1 MKQRIYYRI
10 MKVTQTFPV
19 ILWLFFSSFLFAT
32 YTHAQTIKGEQ
43 STEGITIFKL
53 PTDPDQMWELT
64 KEGTDSGIRSN
75 GNYPPIWEHPVNTGT
90 IHNYIVNLAAN
101 PRVNNIPLQ
110 PGDWM
115 GGFYLDD
122 NNVLRCGGSRMWTG
136 TENVMITLFGDDN
149 MTPEKDGFDFGEL
162 IEFRFFLQQTQK
174 EYVVS
179 IASYHVQL
187 GYVTNGRWYPLSL
200 SMFMDMKAVCAFD
213 FYIQA
218 SENPTCIGNQVT
230 LSAEEF
236 VGTGGPYTYSWSSI
250 PEGFNYNIKNPPPI
264 TLNVTTDFFLTVTAP
279 NNISNHQIT
288 LLVHDFP
295 TANAGSDGTI
305 CENEIFNVS
314 GTSTNAFSVLW
325 ETNGDGSFT
334 NPTKASTNYTP
345 GPIDKVN
352 GTVEL
357 TFNAEPFSPCQTGA
371 SDNLTLTIQSLPT
384 VDAGPDM
391 NGCET
396 LPLTIEA
403 TSTNYSSV
411 QWTTSGTGTFSDP
424 NSLITQYTPSSNDIT
439 NDVTLTV
446 SVQSI
451 SPCQTT
457 TSDNMKITFIPP
469 PTCSAPTTIRRCEG
483 TAFNLNGSVTNSS
496 GILWTTQG
504 DGTFANPEQLQTIY
518 YPGPQ
523 DIENSGTQVTLT
535 AYALPPCTMPAT
547 KAVSIII
554 QQLPRILTFGENTD
568 FACNEI
574 PLQLNAE
581 VTQYNTI
588 SWSRTGDGTFNK
600 TNILNPIYTPG
611 PNDKT
616 NGFFTLTLSATSKVP
631 CLTGTTLSKTIY
643 IVNNPTVEINT
654 PSNQLFCAELQLQ
667 ATANSYDSL
676 LWITN
681 GDGNFSNSTV
691 LNPTY
696 YAGENDMDTG
706 ANIKLTLVAA
716 PIAPCLV
723 AAESYIYA
731 SFKRPPSA
739 NAGNNATICENQT
752 HTLNGI
758 AQSYST
764 VQWETNGSGTFNN
777 PSILNPVYTPSDADK
792 TAGSVVLTLT
802 AQPISPCAD
811 SASDQMILTIKRLAV
826 ANAGSDATIC
836 EDATYTLNG
845 TAQRYS
851 SVSWGSSGTGTFSN
865 PSILKPVYTPSLA
878 DITTGSVVLTLTA
891 QPISPCTVSTSD
903 QMTLTIQRLAE
914 VNAGYDATICEDA
927 TYTLD
932 GTAQRYSSV
941 SWSSSGTGT
950 FNNPSIL
957 KPVYTPSAADKIAGS
972 VVLTLTAQPIS
983 PCVVS
988 TSDQM
993 ILTIQ
998 RLAFA
1003 NAGSDATICEDA
1015 TYTLN
1020 GTAQRYSSVSW
1031 NSSGTGTFNKPSIL
1045 KPVYTPSLADITA
1058 GSVVLTLTAQ
1068 PISPCTVSTSDQ
1080 MTLTIQRLAT
1090 ANAGDNVTICE
1101 NETVTLNGTAQ
1112 RYSSVSWSS
1121 SGTGTFNNPS
1131 ILKPIYTPSAADK
1144 ISGSVVLTLTAQP
1157 ISPCS
1162 VTASDQM
1169 TLTIQRLAT
1178 ANAGSNA
1185 TICEDATYT
1194 LNGTAQR
1201 YSSVSWSSS
1210 GTGTFSN
1217 PSILKPVYT
1226 PSLADITAGSVVL
1239 TLTAQPISP
1248 CSVSASDQM
1257 ILTIQRN
1264 AIANA
1269 GSDATICEDA
1279 TYTMKSTAQRYSSV
1293 SWSSSGTGTFNNPS
1307 ILKPV
1312 YTPSA
1317 ADKIAGSVVLTLTA
1331 QPISPCIVSASDQMT
1346 LTIQRL
1352 ATANAGDNVT
1362 ICENETVTLNGTAQR
1377 YSSVS
1382 WSSSG
1387 TGTFNNPSILKPVY
1401 TPSEQDKNTGLVII
1415 TLTVQPISPC
1425 AVAATDYVIINIY
1438 RMPVV
1443 SAGND
1448 AAICEDEAIT
1458 LNGTAQRY
1466 SSLSWS
1472 TSGTGTFNNPS
1483 ILKPVYTP
1491 SAADKTNGS
1500 VALTLTVQP
1509 ISPCSITVSDQ
1520 MTLFIENLNIIHNL
1534 EPTQTVNMG
1543 STLNLVFEVEA
1554 HNDGIYTWFF
1564 NDEAIENSNNSI
1576 FTIPSI
1582 SATDAGYYLCLF
1594 VHNCGEVSSNES
1606 FVQVIQLSAHEINLP
1621 QLWSGISSYV
1631 VPDNPAMNAIFAQII
1646 NNIEIVQNYDG
1657 IYWPSQNINTL
1668 GNWSTTKGY
1677 RIKMLNTDQLMISG
1691 TVQYPVDELTLP
1703 PNWSIIP
1710 VNVPCIINTSE
1721 FFSDYPSILMIKEI
1735 AGSQI
1740 YWPEYNIN
1748 SLVELLPGKA
1758 YEIYNSSSQPINI
1771 TFPLCDGPLMNFEF
1785 KSVEPDIIH
1794 PWNPIYKTPISHIF
1808 GFLPEATGQFEQG
1821 DLIGIFTQSD
1831 LCAGIAKVEVIDKAF
1846 SLTAFGTDI
1855 FASDKTGFEY
1865 AEPVK
1870 FKIFK
1875 PTTGQEY
1882 PLNIQYSDGADESLF
1897 TANGITLIKKA
1908 ECLMTNVESQS
1919 GLVKDFHV
1927 YVFPNPTTGNI
1938 NITLTSNATFDG
1950 KFEIINTSGQLIQK
1964 VNFKHTNNNTT
1975 QSVDLSNNPAGI
1987 YYLRII
1993 GENILKT
2000 RKILL
2005 R

>member
-547 KAVSIII
+547 KVVSIII

-696 YAGENDMDTG
+696 CAGENDMDTG

-777 PSILNPVYTPSDADK
+777 PLILNPVYTPSDADK
-792 TAGSVVLTLT
+792 TAGSVALTLT

-836 EDATYTLNG
+836 EDATY
-845 TAQRYS
+845 
-851 SVSWGSSGTGTFSN
+851 
-865 PSILKPVYTPSLA
+865 
-878 DITTGSVVLTLTA
+878 
-891 QPISPCTVSTSD
+891 
-903 QMTLTIQRLAE
+903 
-914 VNAGYDATICEDA
+914 
-927 TYTLD
+927 
-932 GTAQRYSSV
+932 
-941 SWSSSGTGT
+941 
-950 FNNPSIL
+950 
-957 KPVYTPSAADKIAGS
+957 
-972 VVLTLTAQPIS
+972 
-983 PCVVS
+983 
-988 TSDQM
+988 
-993 ILTIQ
+993 
-998 RLAFA
+998 
-1003 NAGSDATICEDA
+1003 
-1015 TYTLN
+1015 
-1020 GTAQRYSSVSW
+1020 
-1031 NSSGTGTFNKPSIL
+1031 
-1045 KPVYTPSLADITA
+1045 
-1058 GSVVLTLTAQ
+1058 
-1068 PISPCTVSTSDQ
+1068 
-1080 MTLTIQRLAT
+1080 
-1090 ANAGDNVTICE
+1090 
-1101 NETVTLNGTAQ
+1101 TLNGTAQ

-1257 ILTIQRN
+1257 ILTIQRL
-1264 AIANA
+1264 AFANA

-1346 LTIQRL
+1346 LAIQRL

-1362 ICENETVTLNGTAQR
+1362 ICENETVTLNGTAQQ

-1425 AVAATDYVIINIY
+1425 AIAATDYVIINIY

-1448 AAICEDEAIT
+1448 AAICEDETIT

-1466 SSLSWS
+1466 SSVSWS

-1483 ILKPVYTP
+1483 TLKPVYTP

-1500 VALTLTVQP
+1500 VVLTLTVQP
-1509 ISPCSITVSDQ
+1509 ISPCSITASDQ

>member
-1 MKQRIYYRI
+1 

-696 YAGENDMDTG
+696 CAGENDMDTG

-777 PSILNPVYTPSDADK
+777 PLILNPVYTPSDADK
-792 TAGSVVLTLT
+792 TAGSVALTLT

-836 EDATYTLNG
+836 EDATY
-845 TAQRYS
+845 
-851 SVSWGSSGTGTFSN
+851 
-865 PSILKPVYTPSLA
+865 
-878 DITTGSVVLTLTA
+878 
-891 QPISPCTVSTSD
+891 
-903 QMTLTIQRLAE
+903 
-914 VNAGYDATICEDA
+914 
-927 TYTLD
+927 
-932 GTAQRYSSV
+932 
-941 SWSSSGTGT
+941 
-950 FNNPSIL
+950 
-957 KPVYTPSAADKIAGS
+957 
-972 VVLTLTAQPIS
+972 
-983 PCVVS
+983 
-988 TSDQM
+988 
-993 ILTIQ
+993 
-998 RLAFA
+998 
-1003 NAGSDATICEDA
+1003 
-1015 TYTLN
+1015 
-1020 GTAQRYSSVSW
+1020 
-1031 NSSGTGTFNKPSIL
+1031 
-1045 KPVYTPSLADITA
+1045 
-1058 GSVVLTLTAQ
+1058 
-1068 PISPCTVSTSDQ
+1068 
-1080 MTLTIQRLAT
+1080 
-1090 ANAGDNVTICE
+1090 
-1101 NETVTLNGTAQ
+1101 TLNGTAQ

-1194 LNGTAQR
+1194 LNGAAQR
-1201 YSSVSWSSS
+1201 YSSVSWSTS
-1210 GTGTFSN
+1210 GTGTFNN

-1226 PSLADITAGSVVL
+1226 PSAADKTAGSVVL

-1257 ILTIQRN
+1257 ILTIQRL
-1264 AIANA
+1264 AFANA

-1346 LTIQRL
+1346 LAIQRL

-1362 ICENETVTLNGTAQR
+1362 ICENETVTLNGTAQQ

-1425 AVAATDYVIINIY
+1425 AIAATDYVIINIY

-1448 AAICEDEAIT
+1448 AAICEDETIT

-1466 SSLSWS
+1466 SSVSWS

-1483 ILKPVYTP
+1483 TLKPVYTP

-1500 VALTLTVQP
+1500 VVLTLTVQP
-1509 ISPCSITVSDQ
+1509 ISPCSITASDQ

>member
-90 IHNYIVNLAAN
+90 IHDYIVNLAAN

-667 ATANSYDSL
+667 ATANSYESL

-731 SFKRPPSA
+731 SFKRLPSA

-792 TAGSVVLTLT
+792 TAGSVALTLT
-802 AQPISPCAD
+802 AQPISPCAV

-826 ANAGSDATIC
+826 ANAGIDETIC

-851 SVSWGSSGTGTFSN
+851 SVSWSSSGTGTFSN
-865 PSILKPVYTPSLA
+865 PSILKPVYTPSDA
-878 DITTGSVVLTLTA
+878 DITAGSVVLTLTA

-988 TSDQM
+988 TSDQI

-1031 NSSGTGTFNKPSIL
+1031 NSSGTGTFNNPSIL
-1045 KPVYTPSLADITA
+1045 KPVYTPSDADITA

-1101 NETVTLNGTAQ
+1101 DETVTLNGTAQ
-1112 RYSSVSWSS
+1112 RHSSVSWSS

-1131 ILKPIYTPSAADK
+1131 ILKPIYTPSTADK
-1144 ISGSVVLTLTAQP
+1144 IAGSVVLTLTAQP

-1257 ILTIQRN
+1257 ILTIQRL
-1264 AIANA
+1264 AFANA

-1293 SWSSSGTGTFNNPS
+1293 SWSTSGTGTFNNPS

-1317 ADKIAGSVVLTLTA
+1317 ADKTAGAVVLTLTA
-1331 QPISPCIVSASDQMT
+1331 QPISPCAVSASDQMI

-1352 ATANAGDNVT
+1352 AYANAGSDAT
-1362 ICENETVTLNGTAQR
+1362 ICGGATYTLNGTAQR
-1377 YSSVS
+1377 YSSV
-1382 WSSSG
+1382 
-1387 TGTFNNPSILKPVY
+1387 
-1401 TPSEQDKNTGLVII
+1401 
-1415 TLTVQPISPC
+1415 
-1425 AVAATDYVIINIY
+1425 
-1438 RMPVV
+1438 
-1443 SAGND
+1443 
-1448 AAICEDEAIT
+1448 
-1458 LNGTAQRY
+1458 
-1466 SSLSWS
+1466 SWS

-1509 ISPCSITVSDQ
+1509 ISPCSITASDQ

-1621 QLWSGISSYV
+1621 QFWSGISSYV
-1631 VPDNPAMNAIFAQII
+1631 VPDNPVMNAIFAQII

-1808 GFLPEATGQFEQG
+1808 GFLSEATGQFEQG

>member
-777 PSILNPVYTPSDADK
+777 PLILNPVYTPSDADK
-792 TAGSVVLTLT
+792 TAGSVALTLT

-836 EDATYTLNG
+836 EDATY
-845 TAQRYS
+845 
-851 SVSWGSSGTGTFSN
+851 
-865 PSILKPVYTPSLA
+865 
-878 DITTGSVVLTLTA
+878 
-891 QPISPCTVSTSD
+891 
-903 QMTLTIQRLAE
+903 
-914 VNAGYDATICEDA
+914 
-927 TYTLD
+927 
-932 GTAQRYSSV
+932 
-941 SWSSSGTGT
+941 
-950 FNNPSIL
+950 
-957 KPVYTPSAADKIAGS
+957 
-972 VVLTLTAQPIS
+972 
-983 PCVVS
+983 
-988 TSDQM
+988 
-993 ILTIQ
+993 
-998 RLAFA
+998 
-1003 NAGSDATICEDA
+1003 
-1015 TYTLN
+1015 
-1020 GTAQRYSSVSW
+1020 
-1031 NSSGTGTFNKPSIL
+1031 
-1045 KPVYTPSLADITA
+1045 
-1058 GSVVLTLTAQ
+1058 
-1068 PISPCTVSTSDQ
+1068 
-1080 MTLTIQRLAT
+1080 
-1090 ANAGDNVTICE
+1090 
-1101 NETVTLNGTAQ
+1101 
-1112 RYSSVSWSS
+1112 
-1121 SGTGTFNNPS
+1121 
-1131 ILKPIYTPSAADK
+1131 
-1144 ISGSVVLTLTAQP
+1144 
-1157 ISPCS
+1157 
-1162 VTASDQM
+1162 
-1169 TLTIQRLAT
+1169 
-1178 ANAGSNA
+1178 
-1185 TICEDATYT
+1185 
-1194 LNGTAQR
+1194 
-1201 YSSVSWSSS
+1201 
-1210 GTGTFSN
+1210 
-1217 PSILKPVYT
+1217 
-1226 PSLADITAGSVVL
+1226 
-1239 TLTAQPISP
+1239 
-1248 CSVSASDQM
+1248 
-1257 ILTIQRN
+1257 
-1264 AIANA
+1264 
-1269 GSDATICEDA
+1269 
-1279 TYTMKSTAQRYSSV
+1279 
-1293 SWSSSGTGTFNNPS
+1293 
-1307 ILKPV
+1307 
-1312 YTPSA
+1312 
-1317 ADKIAGSVVLTLTA
+1317 
-1331 QPISPCIVSASDQMT
+1331 
-1346 LTIQRL
+1346 
-1352 ATANAGDNVT
+1352 
-1362 ICENETVTLNGTAQR
+1362 TLNGTAQR

>member
-1 MKQRIYYRI
+1 

-279 NNISNHQIT
+279 NNTSNHQIT

-547 KAVSIII
+547 KVVSIII

-716 PIAPCLV
+716 PIAPCLA

-777 PSILNPVYTPSDADK
+777 PLILNPVYTPSDADK
-792 TAGSVVLTLT
+792 TAGSVALTLT

-811 SASDQMILTIKRLAV
+811 SASDQMILTIKRIAV

-836 EDATYTLNG
+836 EDATY
-845 TAQRYS
+845 
-851 SVSWGSSGTGTFSN
+851 
-865 PSILKPVYTPSLA
+865 
-878 DITTGSVVLTLTA
+878 
-891 QPISPCTVSTSD
+891 
-903 QMTLTIQRLAE
+903 
-914 VNAGYDATICEDA
+914 
-927 TYTLD
+927 
-932 GTAQRYSSV
+932 
-941 SWSSSGTGT
+941 
-950 FNNPSIL
+950 
-957 KPVYTPSAADKIAGS
+957 
-972 VVLTLTAQPIS
+972 
-983 PCVVS
+983 
-988 TSDQM
+988 
-993 ILTIQ
+993 
-998 RLAFA
+998 
-1003 NAGSDATICEDA
+1003 
-1015 TYTLN
+1015 
-1020 GTAQRYSSVSW
+1020 
-1031 NSSGTGTFNKPSIL
+1031 
-1045 KPVYTPSLADITA
+1045 
-1058 GSVVLTLTAQ
+1058 
-1068 PISPCTVSTSDQ
+1068 
-1080 MTLTIQRLAT
+1080 
-1090 ANAGDNVTICE
+1090 
-1101 NETVTLNGTAQ
+1101 TLNGTAQ

-1194 LNGTAQR
+1194 LNG
-1201 YSSVSWSSS
+1201 
-1210 GTGTFSN
+1210 
-1217 PSILKPVYT
+1217 
-1226 PSLADITAGSVVL
+1226 
-1239 TLTAQPISP
+1239 
-1248 CSVSASDQM
+1248 
-1257 ILTIQRN
+1257 
-1264 AIANA
+1264 
-1269 GSDATICEDA
+1269 
-1279 TYTMKSTAQRYSSV
+1279 TAQRYSSV

-1448 AAICEDEAIT
+1448 AAICEDETIT
-1458 LNGTAQRY
+1458 LNGTTQRY
-1466 SSLSWS
+1466 SSVSWS

-1483 ILKPVYTP
+1483 TLKPVYTP

-1500 VALTLTVQP
+1500 VVLTLTVQP
-1509 ISPCSITVSDQ
+1509 ISPCSITASDQ

>member
-1 MKQRIYYRI
+1 MRKFYYFFIKSGLPFLLLNMMILGGAKAIIRTNQNSLDYI
-10 MKVTQTFPV
+10 SLNINEAEISEKVKV
-19 ILWLFFSSFLFAT
+19 DDI
-32 YTHAQTIKGEQ
+32 
-43 STEGITIFKL
+43 
-53 PTDPDQMWELT
+53 PTDPDNFWELIR
-64 KEGTDSGIRSN
+64 EDLDSGMRSN
-75 GNYPPIWEHPVNTGT
+75 GNFPPIWDEPSITET
-90 IHNYIVNLAAN
+90 IHGYIVPLSSY
-101 PRVNNIPLQ
+101 PRVNDIPLKY
-110 PGDWM
+110 GDYI
-115 GGFYLDD
+115 GGFYLL
-122 NNVLRCGGSRMWTG
+122 NGERKCGGARMWTG
-136 TENVMITLFGDDN
+136 QENIILTLFGDDTS
-149 MTPEKDGFDFGEL
+149 TPEKDGFSYGEV
-162 IEFRFFLQQTQK
+162 IEFRFFLQDTQK
-174 EYVVS
+174 DYIVTT
-179 IASYHVQL
+179 ASYYVQT
-187 GYVTNGRWYPLSL
+187 GYVTNGKWYPTSL
-200 SMFMDMKAVCAFD
+200 SMFTNIKSSINLD
-213 FYIQA
+213 FYIKFT
-218 SENPTCIGNQVT
+218 ENPVCVNNQIFFEAVEFIGN
-230 LSAEEF
+230 
-236 VGTGGPYTYSWSSI
+236 GGPYLYEWTSSI
-250 PEGFNYNIKNPPPI
+250 AGYYSNSPTPPPL
-264 TLNVTTDFFLTVTAP
+264 TLEAPIELYLTVSSGNLTSSDQKTA
-279 NNISNHQIT
+279 
-288 LLVHDFP
+288 
-295 TANAGSDGTI
+295 
-305 CENEIFNVS
+305 
-314 GTSTNAFSVLW
+314 
-325 ETNGDGSFT
+325 
-334 NPTKASTNYTP
+334 
-345 GPIDKVN
+345 KVN
-352 GTVEL
+352 YH
-357 TFNAEPFSPCQTGA
+357 P
-371 SDNLTLTIQSLPT
+371 I
-384 VDAGPDM
+384 VDAGPDGQLCE
-391 NGCET
+391 NGNYQLSATSLNSSSIEWT
-396 LPLTIEA
+396 SSGDGVFNDPYLESAIYTPGVQDKITGTVNLTITAQPLAPCTA
-403 TSTNYSSV
+403 TAYDEITLTIIHLPEVHAGEDMSTCGNQPVSLSAQV
-411 QWTTSGTGTFSDP
+411 SNVGSLLWTTSGSGTFSDP
-424 NSLITQYTPSSNDIT
+424 NSSTTQYFPSSTDLSTGNNGII
-439 NDVTLTV
+439 LILCA
-446 SVQSI
+446 QAI
-451 SPCQTT
+451 SPCNVNICD
-457 TSDNMKITFIPP
+457 SINLSFNVA
-469 PTCSAPTTIRRCEG
+469 PTALGPTTIKRCEG
-483 TAFNLNGSVTNSS
+483 VTFSLTGAVSNYSS
-496 GILWTTQG
+496 ILWTTQG
-504 DGTFANPEQLQTIY
+504 DGTFSNPYVIPTQYT
-518 YPGPQ
+518 PGPQ
-523 DIENSGTQVTLT
+523 DIENSGTIVTLN
-535 AYALPPCTMPAT
+535 ALPIPPCDLPAT
-547 KAVSIII
+547 KNINLYI
-554 QQLPRILTFGENTD
+554 QQKPRILSFGPDTNAMCATSA
-568 FACNEI
+568 F
-574 PLQLNAE
+574 LQLNAE
-581 VTQYNTI
+581 VTGNNGV
-588 SWSRTGDGTFNK
+588 SWSYTGDGTLSS
-600 TNILNPIYTPG
+600 TNIVNPKYYPGTNDRQQGYFVLTLTAKPKSPCQVGTVESKTFYIQPNPTAFAGNDTIISEGVIYMTDEAIAENYSAIMWQTDGDGVFSNPENLHTSYIHG
-611 PNDKT
+611 QLDVYNEFVELTLIAQPINPCAITASDVVILTIEISGCRDAKANAGIDKT
-616 NGFFTLTLSATSKVP
+616 ICSNEHVCMNDASARHYVTLEWTS
-631 CLTGTTLSKTIY
+631 
-643 IVNNPTVEINT
+643 
-654 PSNQLFCAELQLQ
+654 
-667 ATANSYDSL
+667 D
-676 LWITN
+676 
-681 GDGNFSNSTV
+681 GDGWFDYPNI
-691 LNPTY
+691 LKPCY
-696 YAGENDMDTG
+696 YPGENDIFNG
-706 ANIKLTLVAA
+706 NVTLVLNAY
-716 PIAPCLV
+716 
-723 AAESYIYA
+723 AAEGCNNAADTVIIFINKAPTAIIESETVICQGESLSLSGLVQNSTGFQWYTTGDGYFINGQTLSPTYIHGGADLA
-731 SFKRPPSA
+731 SGMVLICLKALANPGCEDVTECLMITIEHKPVV
-739 NAGNNATICENQT
+739 NAGADQTICENQT
-752 HTLNGI
+752 YTLNGT

-764 VQWETNGSGTFNN
+764 VQWQTNGSGTFNN
-777 PSILNPVYTPSDADK
+777 PSILKPVYTPSTADK
-792 TAGSVVLTLT
+792 TAGSIVLTLT
-802 AQPISPCAD
+802 AQPVSPCTV
-811 SASDQMILTIKRLAV
+811 SVSDQMTLTIQRHAT

-851 SVSWGSSGTGTFSN
+851 SVSW
-865 PSILKPVYTPSLA
+865 
-878 DITTGSVVLTLTA
+878 
-891 QPISPCTVSTSD
+891 ST
-903 QMTLTIQRLAE
+903 
-914 VNAGYDATICEDA
+914 
-927 TYTLD
+927 
-932 GTAQRYSSV
+932 
-941 SWSSSGTGT
+941 SGTGT

-957 KPVYTPSAADKIAGS
+957 KPVYTPSAADK
-972 VVLTLTAQPIS
+972 
-983 PCVVS
+983 
-988 TSDQM
+988 
-993 ILTIQ
+993 
-998 RLAFA
+998 
-1003 NAGSDATICEDA
+1003 
-1015 TYTLN
+1015 
-1020 GTAQRYSSVSW
+1020 
-1031 NSSGTGTFNKPSIL
+1031 
-1045 KPVYTPSLADITA
+1045 
-1058 GSVVLTLTAQ
+1058 
-1068 PISPCTVSTSDQ
+1068 
-1080 MTLTIQRLAT
+1080 
-1090 ANAGDNVTICE
+1090 
-1101 NETVTLNGTAQ
+1101 
-1112 RYSSVSWSS
+1112 
-1121 SGTGTFNNPS
+1121 
-1131 ILKPIYTPSAADK
+1131 
-1144 ISGSVVLTLTAQP
+1144 
-1157 ISPCS
+1157 
-1162 VTASDQM
+1162 
-1169 TLTIQRLAT
+1169 
-1178 ANAGSNA
+1178 
-1185 TICEDATYT
+1185 
-1194 LNGTAQR
+1194 
-1201 YSSVSWSSS
+1201 
-1210 GTGTFSN
+1210 
-1217 PSILKPVYT
+1217 
-1226 PSLADITAGSVVL
+1226 TAGSVVL

-1257 ILTIQRN
+1257 ILTIQRL
-1264 AIANA
+1264 AYANA

-1293 SWSSSGTGTFNNPS
+1293 SWSTSGTGTFNNPS

-1317 ADKIAGSVVLTLTA
+1317 ADKTAGAVVLTLTA
-1331 QPISPCIVSASDQMT
+1331 QPISPCSVSASDQMT
-1346 LTIQRL
+1346 LAIQRL

-1362 ICENETVTLNGTAQR
+1362 ICENETVTLNGTAQQ

-1401 TPSEQDKNTGLVII
+1401 TPSAEDKNTGLVII

-1448 AAICEDEAIT
+1448 AAICEDETIT

-1466 SSLSWS
+1466 SSVSWS
-1472 TSGTGTFNNPS
+1472 TSGTGAFNNPS

-1491 SAADKTNGS
+1491 SAADKTVGS
-1500 VALTLTVQP
+1500 VVLTLTAQP
-1509 ISPCSITVSDQ
+1509 ISPCSITASDQ

-1785 KSVEPDIIH
+1785 KSVEPNIIH

-1855 FASDKTGFEY
+1855 FASDNTGFEY

>member
-279 NNISNHQIT
+279 NNTSNHQIT

-547 KAVSIII
+547 KVVSIII

-716 PIAPCLV
+716 PIAPCLA

-777 PSILNPVYTPSDADK
+777 PLILNPVYTPSDADK
-792 TAGSVVLTLT
+792 TAGSVALTLT

-811 SASDQMILTIKRLAV
+811 SASDQMILTIKRIAV

-836 EDATYTLNG
+836 EDATY
-845 TAQRYS
+845 
-851 SVSWGSSGTGTFSN
+851 
-865 PSILKPVYTPSLA
+865 
-878 DITTGSVVLTLTA
+878 
-891 QPISPCTVSTSD
+891 
-903 QMTLTIQRLAE
+903 
-914 VNAGYDATICEDA
+914 
-927 TYTLD
+927 
-932 GTAQRYSSV
+932 
-941 SWSSSGTGT
+941 
-950 FNNPSIL
+950 
-957 KPVYTPSAADKIAGS
+957 
-972 VVLTLTAQPIS
+972 
-983 PCVVS
+983 
-988 TSDQM
+988 
-993 ILTIQ
+993 
-998 RLAFA
+998 
-1003 NAGSDATICEDA
+1003 
-1015 TYTLN
+1015 
-1020 GTAQRYSSVSW
+1020 
-1031 NSSGTGTFNKPSIL
+1031 
-1045 KPVYTPSLADITA
+1045 
-1058 GSVVLTLTAQ
+1058 
-1068 PISPCTVSTSDQ
+1068 
-1080 MTLTIQRLAT
+1080 
-1090 ANAGDNVTICE
+1090 
-1101 NETVTLNGTAQ
+1101 TLNGTAQ

-1257 ILTIQRN
+1257 ILTIQRL
-1264 AIANA
+1264 AFANA

-1331 QPISPCIVSASDQMT
+1331 QPISPCSVSASDQMT
-1346 LTIQRL
+1346 LAIQRL

-1448 AAICEDEAIT
+1448 AAICEDETIT
-1458 LNGTAQRY
+1458 LNGTTQRY
-1466 SSLSWS
+1466 SSVSWS

-1483 ILKPVYTP
+1483 TLKPVYTP

-1500 VALTLTVQP
+1500 VVLTLTVQP
-1509 ISPCSITVSDQ
+1509 ISPCSITASDQ

>member
-279 NNISNHQIT
+279 NNTSNHQIT

-547 KAVSIII
+547 KVVSIII

-716 PIAPCLV
+716 PIAPCLA

-777 PSILNPVYTPSDADK
+777 PLILNPVYTPSDADK
-792 TAGSVVLTLT
+792 TAGSVALTLT

-811 SASDQMILTIKRLAV
+811 SASDQMILTIKRIAV

-836 EDATYTLNG
+836 EDATY
-845 TAQRYS
+845 
-851 SVSWGSSGTGTFSN
+851 
-865 PSILKPVYTPSLA
+865 
-878 DITTGSVVLTLTA
+878 
-891 QPISPCTVSTSD
+891 
-903 QMTLTIQRLAE
+903 
-914 VNAGYDATICEDA
+914 
-927 TYTLD
+927 
-932 GTAQRYSSV
+932 
-941 SWSSSGTGT
+941 
-950 FNNPSIL
+950 
-957 KPVYTPSAADKIAGS
+957 
-972 VVLTLTAQPIS
+972 
-983 PCVVS
+983 
-988 TSDQM
+988 
-993 ILTIQ
+993 
-998 RLAFA
+998 
-1003 NAGSDATICEDA
+1003 
-1015 TYTLN
+1015 
-1020 GTAQRYSSVSW
+1020 
-1031 NSSGTGTFNKPSIL
+1031 
-1045 KPVYTPSLADITA
+1045 
-1058 GSVVLTLTAQ
+1058 
-1068 PISPCTVSTSDQ
+1068 
-1080 MTLTIQRLAT
+1080 
-1090 ANAGDNVTICE
+1090 
-1101 NETVTLNGTAQ
+1101 TLNGTAQ

-1257 ILTIQRN
+1257 ILTIQRL
-1264 AIANA
+1264 AFANA

-1448 AAICEDEAIT
+1448 AAICEDETIT

-1466 SSLSWS
+1466 SSVSWS

-1483 ILKPVYTP
+1483 TLKPVYTP

-1500 VALTLTVQP
+1500 VVLTLTVQP
-1509 ISPCSITVSDQ
+1509 ISPCSITASDQ

>member
-811 SASDQMILTIKRLAV
+811 SASDQMILTIKRIAV

-957 KPVYTPSAADKIAGS
+957 KPVYTPSAADKI
-972 VVLTLTAQPIS
+972 
-983 PCVVS
+983 
-988 TSDQM
+988 
-993 ILTIQ
+993 
-998 RLAFA
+998 
-1003 NAGSDATICEDA
+1003 
-1015 TYTLN
+1015 
-1020 GTAQRYSSVSW
+1020 
-1031 NSSGTGTFNKPSIL
+1031 
-1045 KPVYTPSLADITA
+1045 
-1058 GSVVLTLTAQ
+1058 
-1068 PISPCTVSTSDQ
+1068 
-1080 MTLTIQRLAT
+1080 
-1090 ANAGDNVTICE
+1090 
-1101 NETVTLNGTAQ
+1101 
-1112 RYSSVSWSS
+1112 
-1121 SGTGTFNNPS
+1121 
-1131 ILKPIYTPSAADK
+1131 
-1144 ISGSVVLTLTAQP
+1144 
-1157 ISPCS
+1157 
-1162 VTASDQM
+1162 
-1169 TLTIQRLAT
+1169 
-1178 ANAGSNA
+1178 
-1185 TICEDATYT
+1185 
-1194 LNGTAQR
+1194 
-1201 YSSVSWSSS
+1201 
-1210 GTGTFSN
+1210 
-1217 PSILKPVYT
+1217 
-1226 PSLADITAGSVVL
+1226 AGSVVL

>member
-279 NNISNHQIT
+279 NNTSNHQIT

-547 KAVSIII
+547 KVVSIII

-696 YAGENDMDTG
+696 YAGKNDMDTG

-716 PIAPCLV
+716 PIAPCLA

-792 TAGSVVLTLT
+792 TAGSVALTLT
-802 AQPISPCAD
+802 AQPISPCTV

-826 ANAGSDATIC
+826 ANAGIDETIC
-836 EDATYTLNG
+836 KDATYTLNG

-851 SVSWGSSGTGTFSN
+851 SVSWSSSGTGTFSN
-865 PSILKPVYTPSLA
+865 PSILKPVYTPSDA
-878 DITTGSVVLTLTA
+878 DITAGSVVLTLTA

-932 GTAQRYSSV
+932 
-941 SWSSSGTGT
+941 
-950 FNNPSIL
+950 
-957 KPVYTPSAADKIAGS
+957 
-972 VVLTLTAQPIS
+972 
-983 PCVVS
+983 
-988 TSDQM
+988 
-993 ILTIQ
+993 
-998 RLAFA
+998 
-1003 NAGSDATICEDA
+1003 
-1015 TYTLN
+1015 
-1020 GTAQRYSSVSW
+1020 
-1031 NSSGTGTFNKPSIL
+1031 
-1045 KPVYTPSLADITA
+1045 
-1058 GSVVLTLTAQ
+1058 
-1068 PISPCTVSTSDQ
+1068 
-1080 MTLTIQRLAT
+1080 
-1090 ANAGDNVTICE
+1090 
-1101 NETVTLNGTAQ
+1101 GTAQ

-1194 LNGTAQR
+1194 MKSTAQR
-1201 YSSVSWSSS
+1201 YSSVSWSTS
-1210 GTGTFSN
+1210 GTGTFNN

-1226 PSLADITAGSVVL
+1226 PSAADKTAGAVVL

-1257 ILTIQRN
+1257 TLAIQRL
-1264 AIANA
+1264 ATANA
-1269 GSDATICEDA
+1269 GDNVTICENE
-1279 TYTMKSTAQRYSSV
+1279 TVTLNGTAQQYSSV

-1317 ADKIAGSVVLTLTA
+1317 
-1331 QPISPCIVSASDQMT
+1331 
-1346 LTIQRL
+1346 
-1352 ATANAGDNVT
+1352 
-1362 ICENETVTLNGTAQR
+1362 E
-1377 YSSVS
+1377 
-1382 WSSSG
+1382 
-1387 TGTFNNPSILKPVY
+1387 
-1401 TPSEQDKNTGLVII
+1401 DKNTGLVII

-1448 AAICEDEAIT
+1448 AAICEDETIT

-1466 SSLSWS
+1466 SSVSWS
-1472 TSGTGTFNNPS
+1472 TSGTGAFNNPS

-1491 SAADKTNGS
+1491 SAADKTVGS
-1500 VALTLTVQP
+1500 VVLTLTAQP
-1509 ISPCSITVSDQ
+1509 ISPCSITASDQ

-1785 KSVEPDIIH
+1785 KSVEPNIIH

-1855 FASDKTGFEY
+1855 FASDNTGFEY

>member
-279 NNISNHQIT
+279 NNTSNHQIT

-547 KAVSIII
+547 KVVSIII

-716 PIAPCLV
+716 PIAPCLA

-777 PSILNPVYTPSDADK
+777 PLILNPVYTPSDADK
-792 TAGSVVLTLT
+792 TAGSVALTLT

-811 SASDQMILTIKRLAV
+811 SASDQMILTIKRIAV

-836 EDATYTLNG
+836 EDATY
-845 TAQRYS
+845 
-851 SVSWGSSGTGTFSN
+851 
-865 PSILKPVYTPSLA
+865 
-878 DITTGSVVLTLTA
+878 
-891 QPISPCTVSTSD
+891 
-903 QMTLTIQRLAE
+903 
-914 VNAGYDATICEDA
+914 
-927 TYTLD
+927 
-932 GTAQRYSSV
+932 
-941 SWSSSGTGT
+941 
-950 FNNPSIL
+950 
-957 KPVYTPSAADKIAGS
+957 
-972 VVLTLTAQPIS
+972 
-983 PCVVS
+983 
-988 TSDQM
+988 
-993 ILTIQ
+993 
-998 RLAFA
+998 
-1003 NAGSDATICEDA
+1003 
-1015 TYTLN
+1015 
-1020 GTAQRYSSVSW
+1020 
-1031 NSSGTGTFNKPSIL
+1031 
-1045 KPVYTPSLADITA
+1045 
-1058 GSVVLTLTAQ
+1058 
-1068 PISPCTVSTSDQ
+1068 
-1080 MTLTIQRLAT
+1080 
-1090 ANAGDNVTICE
+1090 
-1101 NETVTLNGTAQ
+1101 TLNGTAQ

-1194 LNGTAQR
+1194 LNGAAQR
-1201 YSSVSWSSS
+1201 YSSVSWSTS
-1210 GTGTFSN
+1210 GTGTFNN

-1226 PSLADITAGSVVL
+1226 PSAADKTAGSVVL

-1257 ILTIQRN
+1257 ILTIQRL
-1264 AIANA
+1264 AFANA

-1448 AAICEDEAIT
+1448 AAICEDETIT

-1466 SSLSWS
+1466 SSVSWS

-1483 ILKPVYTP
+1483 TLKPVYTP

-1500 VALTLTVQP
+1500 VVLTLTVQP
-1509 ISPCSITVSDQ
+1509 ISPCSITASDQ

-1882 PLNIQYSDGADESLF
+1882 PVNIQYSDGADESLF

>member
-90 IHNYIVNLAAN
+90 IHDYIVNLAAN

-667 ATANSYDSL
+667 ATANSYESL

-731 SFKRPPSA
+731 SFKRLPSA

-792 TAGSVVLTLT
+792 TAGSVALTLT
-802 AQPISPCAD
+802 AQPISPCAV

-826 ANAGSDATIC
+826 ANAGIDETIC

-851 SVSWGSSGTGTFSN
+851 SVSWSSSGTGTFSN
-865 PSILKPVYTPSLA
+865 PSILKPVYTPSDA
-878 DITTGSVVLTLTA
+878 DITAGSVVLTLTA

-903 QMTLTIQRLAE
+903 QMTLTIQRLATA
-914 VNAGYDATICEDA
+914 NAGSDATICEDA
-927 TYTLD
+927 TYTLN

-957 KPVYTPSAADKIAGS
+957 KPVYTPSAADKTAGS

-988 TSDQM
+988 TSDQI

-1031 NSSGTGTFNKPSIL
+1031 SSSGTGTFSNPSIL
-1045 KPVYTPSLADITA
+1045 KPVYTPSDADITA

-1101 NETVTLNGTAQ
+1101 DETV
-1112 RYSSVSWSS
+1112 
-1121 SGTGTFNNPS
+1121 
-1131 ILKPIYTPSAADK
+1131 
-1144 ISGSVVLTLTAQP
+1144 
-1157 ISPCS
+1157 
-1162 VTASDQM
+1162 
-1169 TLTIQRLAT
+1169 
-1178 ANAGSNA
+1178 
-1185 TICEDATYT
+1185 
-1194 LNGTAQR
+1194 
-1201 YSSVSWSSS
+1201 
-1210 GTGTFSN
+1210 
-1217 PSILKPVYT
+1217 
-1226 PSLADITAGSVVL
+1226 
-1239 TLTAQPISP
+1239 
-1248 CSVSASDQM
+1248 
-1257 ILTIQRN
+1257 
-1264 AIANA
+1264 
-1269 GSDATICEDA
+1269 
-1279 TYTMKSTAQRYSSV
+1279 
-1293 SWSSSGTGTFNNPS
+1293 
-1307 ILKPV
+1307 
-1312 YTPSA
+1312 
-1317 ADKIAGSVVLTLTA
+1317 
-1331 QPISPCIVSASDQMT
+1331 
-1346 LTIQRL
+1346 
-1352 ATANAGDNVT
+1352 
-1362 ICENETVTLNGTAQR
+1362 
-1377 YSSVS
+1377 
-1382 WSSSG
+1382 
-1387 TGTFNNPSILKPVY
+1387 
-1401 TPSEQDKNTGLVII
+1401 
-1415 TLTVQPISPC
+1415 
-1425 AVAATDYVIINIY
+1425 
-1438 RMPVV
+1438 
-1443 SAGND
+1443 
-1448 AAICEDEAIT
+1448 
-1458 LNGTAQRY
+1458 
-1466 SSLSWS
+1466 
-1472 TSGTGTFNNPS
+1472 
-1483 ILKPVYTP
+1483 
-1491 SAADKTNGS
+1491 
-1500 VALTLTVQP
+1500 
-1509 ISPCSITVSDQ
+1509 
-1520 MTLFIENLNIIHNL
+1520 
-1534 EPTQTVNMG
+1534 
-1543 STLNLVFEVEA
+1543 
-1554 HNDGIYTWFF
+1554 
-1564 NDEAIENSNNSI
+1564 
-1576 FTIPSI
+1576 
-1582 SATDAGYYLCLF
+1582 
-1594 VHNCGEVSSNES
+1594 
-1606 FVQVIQLSAHEINLP
+1606 
-1621 QLWSGISSYV
+1621 
-1631 VPDNPAMNAIFAQII
+1631 
-1646 NNIEIVQNYDG
+1646 
-1657 IYWPSQNINTL
+1657 
-1668 GNWSTTKGY
+1668 
-1677 RIKMLNTDQLMISG
+1677 
-1691 TVQYPVDELTLP
+1691 
-1703 PNWSIIP
+1703 
-1710 VNVPCIINTSE
+1710 
-1721 FFSDYPSILMIKEI
+1721 
-1735 AGSQI
+1735 
-1740 YWPEYNIN
+1740 
-1748 SLVELLPGKA
+1748 
-1758 YEIYNSSSQPINI
+1758 
-1771 TFPLCDGPLMNFEF
+1771 
-1785 KSVEPDIIH
+1785 
-1794 PWNPIYKTPISHIF
+1794 
-1808 GFLPEATGQFEQG
+1808 
-1821 DLIGIFTQSD
+1821 
-1831 LCAGIAKVEVIDKAF
+1831 
-1846 SLTAFGTDI
+1846 
-1855 FASDKTGFEY
+1855 
-1865 AEPVK
+1865 
-1870 FKIFK
+1870 
-1875 PTTGQEY
+1875 
-1882 PLNIQYSDGADESLF
+1882 
-1897 TANGITLIKKA
+1897 
-1908 ECLMTNVESQS
+1908 
-1919 GLVKDFHV
+1919 
-1927 YVFPNPTTGNI
+1927 
-1938 NITLTSNATFDG
+1938 
-1950 KFEIINTSGQLIQK
+1950 
-1964 VNFKHTNNNTT
+1964 
-1975 QSVDLSNNPAGI
+1975 
-1987 YYLRII
+1987 
-1993 GENILKT
+1993 
-2000 RKILL
+2000 
-2005 R
+2005 

>member
-279 NNISNHQIT
+279 NNTSNHQIT

-547 KAVSIII
+547 KVVSIII

-716 PIAPCLV
+716 PIAPCLA

-777 PSILNPVYTPSDADK
+777 PLILNPVYTPSDADK
-792 TAGSVVLTLT
+792 TAGSVALTLT

-811 SASDQMILTIKRLAV
+811 SASDQMILTIKRIAV
-826 ANAGSDATIC
+826 
-836 EDATYTLNG
+836 
-845 TAQRYS
+845 
-851 SVSWGSSGTGTFSN
+851 
-865 PSILKPVYTPSLA
+865 
-878 DITTGSVVLTLTA
+878 
-891 QPISPCTVSTSD
+891 
-903 QMTLTIQRLAE
+903 
-914 VNAGYDATICEDA
+914 
-927 TYTLD
+927 
-932 GTAQRYSSV
+932 
-941 SWSSSGTGT
+941 
-950 FNNPSIL
+950 
-957 KPVYTPSAADKIAGS
+957 
-972 VVLTLTAQPIS
+972 
-983 PCVVS
+983 
-988 TSDQM
+988 
-993 ILTIQ
+993 
-998 RLAFA
+998 A

-1031 NSSGTGTFNKPSIL
+1031 NSSGTGTFN
-1045 KPVYTPSLADITA
+1045 
-1058 GSVVLTLTAQ
+1058 
-1068 PISPCTVSTSDQ
+1068 
-1080 MTLTIQRLAT
+1080 
-1090 ANAGDNVTICE
+1090 
-1101 NETVTLNGTAQ
+1101 
-1112 RYSSVSWSS
+1112 
-1121 SGTGTFNNPS
+1121 
-1131 ILKPIYTPSAADK
+1131 
-1144 ISGSVVLTLTAQP
+1144 
-1157 ISPCS
+1157 
-1162 VTASDQM
+1162 
-1169 TLTIQRLAT
+1169 
-1178 ANAGSNA
+1178 
-1185 TICEDATYT
+1185 
-1194 LNGTAQR
+1194 
-1201 YSSVSWSSS
+1201 
-1210 GTGTFSN
+1210 N

-1257 ILTIQRN
+1257 ILTIQRL
-1264 AIANA
+1264 AFANA

-1448 AAICEDEAIT
+1448 AAICEDETIT

-1466 SSLSWS
+1466 SSVSWS

-1483 ILKPVYTP
+1483 TLKPVYTP

-1500 VALTLTVQP
+1500 VVLTLTVQP
-1509 ISPCSITVSDQ
+1509 ISPCSITASDQ

>member
-696 YAGENDMDTG
+696 CAGENDMDTG

-777 PSILNPVYTPSDADK
+777 PLILNPVYTPSDADK
-792 TAGSVVLTLT
+792 TAGSVALTLT

-836 EDATYTLNG
+836 EDATY
-845 TAQRYS
+845 
-851 SVSWGSSGTGTFSN
+851 
-865 PSILKPVYTPSLA
+865 
-878 DITTGSVVLTLTA
+878 
-891 QPISPCTVSTSD
+891 
-903 QMTLTIQRLAE
+903 
-914 VNAGYDATICEDA
+914 
-927 TYTLD
+927 
-932 GTAQRYSSV
+932 
-941 SWSSSGTGT
+941 
-950 FNNPSIL
+950 
-957 KPVYTPSAADKIAGS
+957 
-972 VVLTLTAQPIS
+972 
-983 PCVVS
+983 
-988 TSDQM
+988 
-993 ILTIQ
+993 
-998 RLAFA
+998 
-1003 NAGSDATICEDA
+1003 
-1015 TYTLN
+1015 
-1020 GTAQRYSSVSW
+1020 
-1031 NSSGTGTFNKPSIL
+1031 
-1045 KPVYTPSLADITA
+1045 
-1058 GSVVLTLTAQ
+1058 
-1068 PISPCTVSTSDQ
+1068 
-1080 MTLTIQRLAT
+1080 
-1090 ANAGDNVTICE
+1090 
-1101 NETVTLNGTAQ
+1101 TLNGTAQ

-1257 ILTIQRN
+1257 ILTIQRL
-1264 AIANA
+1264 AFANA

-1346 LTIQRL
+1346 LAIQRL

-1362 ICENETVTLNGTAQR
+1362 ICENETVTLNGTAQQ

-1425 AVAATDYVIINIY
+1425 AIAATDYVIINIY

-1448 AAICEDEAIT
+1448 AAICEDETIT

-1466 SSLSWS
+1466 SSVSWS

-1483 ILKPVYTP
+1483 TLKPVYTP

-1500 VALTLTVQP
+1500 VVLTLTVQP
-1509 ISPCSITVSDQ
+1509 ISPCSITASDQ

>member
-1 MKQRIYYRI
+1 

-696 YAGENDMDTG
+696 CAGENDMDTG

-777 PSILNPVYTPSDADK
+777 PLILNPVYTPSDADK
-792 TAGSVVLTLT
+792 TAGSVALTLT

-851 SVSWGSSGTGTFSN
+851 SVSW
-865 PSILKPVYTPSLA
+865 
-878 DITTGSVVLTLTA
+878 
-891 QPISPCTVSTSD
+891 
-903 QMTLTIQRLAE
+903 
-914 VNAGYDATICEDA
+914 
-927 TYTLD
+927 
-932 GTAQRYSSV
+932 
-941 SWSSSGTGT
+941 SSSGTGT

-957 KPVYTPSAADKIAGS
+957 KPV
-972 VVLTLTAQPIS
+972 
-983 PCVVS
+983 
-988 TSDQM
+988 
-993 ILTIQ
+993 
-998 RLAFA
+998 
-1003 NAGSDATICEDA
+1003 
-1015 TYTLN
+1015 
-1020 GTAQRYSSVSW
+1020 
-1031 NSSGTGTFNKPSIL
+1031 
-1045 KPVYTPSLADITA
+1045 
-1058 GSVVLTLTAQ
+1058 
-1068 PISPCTVSTSDQ
+1068 
-1080 MTLTIQRLAT
+1080 
-1090 ANAGDNVTICE
+1090 
-1101 NETVTLNGTAQ
+1101 
-1112 RYSSVSWSS
+1112 
-1121 SGTGTFNNPS
+1121 
-1131 ILKPIYTPSAADK
+1131 YTPSAADK

-1257 ILTIQRN
+1257 ILTIQRL
-1264 AIANA
+1264 AFANA

-1346 LTIQRL
+1346 LAIQRL

-1362 ICENETVTLNGTAQR
+1362 ICENETVTLNGTAQQ

-1425 AVAATDYVIINIY
+1425 AIAATDYVIINIY

-1448 AAICEDEAIT
+1448 AAICEDETIT

-1466 SSLSWS
+1466 SSVSWS

-1483 ILKPVYTP
+1483 TLKPVYTP

-1500 VALTLTVQP
+1500 VVLTLTVQP
-1509 ISPCSITVSDQ
+1509 ISPCSITASDQ

>member
-811 SASDQMILTIKRLAV
+811 SASDQMILTIKRIAV

-878 DITTGSVVLTLTA
+878 DITAGSVVLTLTA
-891 QPISPCTVSTSD
+891 QPISPCSVSASD
-903 QMTLTIQRLAE
+903 QMILTIQRNAIA
-914 VNAGYDATICEDA
+914 NAGSDATICEDA
-927 TYTLD
+927 TYTMKS
-932 GTAQRYSSV
+932 TAQRYSSV

-1131 ILKPIYTPSAADK
+1131 ILKP
-1144 ISGSVVLTLTAQP
+1144 
-1157 ISPCS
+1157 
-1162 VTASDQM
+1162 
-1169 TLTIQRLAT
+1169 
-1178 ANAGSNA
+1178 
-1185 TICEDATYT
+1185 
-1194 LNGTAQR
+1194 
-1201 YSSVSWSSS
+1201 
-1210 GTGTFSN
+1210 
-1217 PSILKPVYT
+1217 
-1226 PSLADITAGSVVL
+1226 
-1239 TLTAQPISP
+1239 
-1248 CSVSASDQM
+1248 
-1257 ILTIQRN
+1257 
-1264 AIANA
+1264 
-1269 GSDATICEDA
+1269 
-1279 TYTMKSTAQRYSSV
+1279 
-1293 SWSSSGTGTFNNPS
+1293 
-1307 ILKPV
+1307 
-1312 YTPSA
+1312 
-1317 ADKIAGSVVLTLTA
+1317 
-1331 QPISPCIVSASDQMT
+1331 
-1346 LTIQRL
+1346 
-1352 ATANAGDNVT
+1352 
-1362 ICENETVTLNGTAQR
+1362 
-1377 YSSVS
+1377 
-1382 WSSSG
+1382 
-1387 TGTFNNPSILKPVY
+1387 VY

-1448 AAICEDEAIT
+1448 AAICEDETIT

-1466 SSLSWS
+1466 SSVSWS

-1483 ILKPVYTP
+1483 TLKPVYTP

-1500 VALTLTVQP
+1500 VVLTLTVQP
-1509 ISPCSITVSDQ
+1509 ISPCSITASDQ

-1677 RIKMLNTDQLMISG
+1677 RIKMLITDQLMISG

>member
-1 MKQRIYYRI
+1 

-403 TSTNYSSV
+403 TSTNFSSV

-547 KAVSIII
+547 KVVSIII

-716 PIAPCLV
+716 PIAPCLA

-777 PSILNPVYTPSDADK
+777 PLILNPVYTPSDADK
-792 TAGSVVLTLT
+792 TAGSVALTLT

-811 SASDQMILTIKRLAV
+811 SASDQMILTIKRIAV

-836 EDATYTLNG
+836 EDATY
-845 TAQRYS
+845 
-851 SVSWGSSGTGTFSN
+851 
-865 PSILKPVYTPSLA
+865 
-878 DITTGSVVLTLTA
+878 
-891 QPISPCTVSTSD
+891 
-903 QMTLTIQRLAE
+903 
-914 VNAGYDATICEDA
+914 
-927 TYTLD
+927 
-932 GTAQRYSSV
+932 
-941 SWSSSGTGT
+941 
-950 FNNPSIL
+950 
-957 KPVYTPSAADKIAGS
+957 
-972 VVLTLTAQPIS
+972 
-983 PCVVS
+983 
-988 TSDQM
+988 
-993 ILTIQ
+993 
-998 RLAFA
+998 
-1003 NAGSDATICEDA
+1003 
-1015 TYTLN
+1015 
-1020 GTAQRYSSVSW
+1020 
-1031 NSSGTGTFNKPSIL
+1031 
-1045 KPVYTPSLADITA
+1045 
-1058 GSVVLTLTAQ
+1058 
-1068 PISPCTVSTSDQ
+1068 
-1080 MTLTIQRLAT
+1080 
-1090 ANAGDNVTICE
+1090 
-1101 NETVTLNGTAQ
+1101 TLNGTAQ

-1194 LNGTAQR
+1194 LNGAAQR
-1201 YSSVSWSSS
+1201 YSSVSWSTS
-1210 GTGTFSN
+1210 GTGTFNN

-1226 PSLADITAGSVVL
+1226 PSAADKTAGSVVL

-1257 ILTIQRN
+1257 ILTIQRL
-1264 AIANA
+1264 AFANA

-1448 AAICEDEAIT
+1448 AAICEDETIT

-1466 SSLSWS
+1466 SSVSWS

-1483 ILKPVYTP
+1483 TLKPVYTP

-1500 VALTLTVQP
+1500 VVLTLTVQP
-1509 ISPCSITVSDQ
+1509 ISPCSITASDQ

>member
-1 MKQRIYYRI
+1 MMILGGAKAIIRTNQNSLDYISLNI
-10 MKVTQTFPV
+10 NEAEISEKVKV
-19 ILWLFFSSFLFAT
+19 DDI
-32 YTHAQTIKGEQ
+32 
-43 STEGITIFKL
+43 
-53 PTDPDQMWELT
+53 PTDPDNFWELIR
-64 KEGTDSGIRSN
+64 EDLDSGMRSN
-75 GNYPPIWEHPVNTGT
+75 GNFPPIWDEPSITET
-90 IHNYIVNLAAN
+90 IHGYIVPLSSY
-101 PRVNNIPLQ
+101 PRVNDIPLKY
-110 PGDWM
+110 GDYI
-115 GGFYLDD
+115 GGFYLL
-122 NNVLRCGGSRMWTG
+122 NGERKCGGARMWTG
-136 TENVMITLFGDDN
+136 QENIILTLFGDDTS
-149 MTPEKDGFDFGEL
+149 TPEKDGFSYGEV
-162 IEFRFFLQQTQK
+162 IEFRFFLQDTQK
-174 EYVVS
+174 DYIVTT
-179 IASYHVQL
+179 ASYYVQT
-187 GYVTNGRWYPLSL
+187 GYVTNGKWYPTSL
-200 SMFMDMKAVCAFD
+200 SMFTNIKSSINLD
-213 FYIQA
+213 FYIKFT
-218 SENPTCIGNQVT
+218 ENPVCVNNQIFFEAVEFIGN
-230 LSAEEF
+230 
-236 VGTGGPYTYSWSSI
+236 GGPYLYEWTSSI
-250 PEGFNYNIKNPPPI
+250 AGYYSNSPTPPPL
-264 TLNVTTDFFLTVTAP
+264 TLEAPIELYLTVSSGNLTSSDQKTA
-279 NNISNHQIT
+279 
-288 LLVHDFP
+288 
-295 TANAGSDGTI
+295 
-305 CENEIFNVS
+305 
-314 GTSTNAFSVLW
+314 
-325 ETNGDGSFT
+325 
-334 NPTKASTNYTP
+334 
-345 GPIDKVN
+345 KVN
-352 GTVEL
+352 YH
-357 TFNAEPFSPCQTGA
+357 P
-371 SDNLTLTIQSLPT
+371 I
-384 VDAGPDM
+384 VDAGPDGQLCE
-391 NGCET
+391 NGNYQLSATSLNSSSIEWT
-396 LPLTIEA
+396 SSGDGVFNDPYLESAIYTPGVQDKITGTVNLTITAQPLAPCTA
-403 TSTNYSSV
+403 TAYDEITLTIIHLPEVHAGEDMSTCGNQPVSLSAQV
-411 QWTTSGTGTFSDP
+411 SNVGSLFWTTSGSGTFSDP
-424 NSLITQYTPSSNDIT
+424 NSSTTQYFPSSTDLSTGNNGII
-439 NDVTLTV
+439 LILCA
-446 SVQSI
+446 QAI
-451 SPCQTT
+451 SPCNVNICD
-457 TSDNMKITFIPP
+457 SINLSFNVA
-469 PTCSAPTTIRRCEG
+469 PTALGPTTIKRCEG
-483 TAFNLNGSVTNSS
+483 VTFSLTGAVSNHSS
-496 GILWTTQG
+496 ILWTTQG
-504 DGTFANPEQLQTIY
+504 DGTFSNPYVIPTQYT
-518 YPGPQ
+518 PGPQ
-523 DIENSGTQVTLT
+523 DIENSGTIVTLN
-535 AYALPPCTMPAT
+535 ALPIPPCDLPAT
-547 KAVSIII
+547 KNINLYI
-554 QQLPRILTFGENTD
+554 QQKPRILSFGPDTNAMCATSA
-568 FACNEI
+568 F
-574 PLQLNAE
+574 LQLNAE
-581 VTQYNTI
+581 VTGNNGV
-588 SWSRTGDGTFNK
+588 SWSYTGDGTLSS
-600 TNILNPIYTPG
+600 TNIVNPKYYPGTNDRQQGYFVLTLTAKPKSPCQVGTVESKTFYIQPNPTAFAGNDTIISEGVIYMTDEAIAENYSAIMWQTDGDGVFSNPENLHTSYIHG
-611 PNDKT
+611 QLDVYNEFVELTLIAQPINPCAITASDVVILTIEISGCRDAKANAGIDKT
-616 NGFFTLTLSATSKVP
+616 ICSNEHVCMNDASARHYVTLEWTS
-631 CLTGTTLSKTIY
+631 
-643 IVNNPTVEINT
+643 
-654 PSNQLFCAELQLQ
+654 
-667 ATANSYDSL
+667 D
-676 LWITN
+676 
-681 GDGNFSNSTV
+681 GDGWFDYPNI
-691 LNPTY
+691 LKPCY
-696 YAGENDMDTG
+696 YPGENDIFNG
-706 ANIKLTLVAA
+706 NVTLVLNAY
-716 PIAPCLV
+716 
-723 AAESYIYA
+723 AAEGCNNAADTVIIFINKAPTAIIESETVICQGESLSLSGLVQNSTGFQWYTTGDGYFINGQTLSPTYIHGGADLA
-731 SFKRPPSA
+731 SGMVQICLKALANPGCEDVTECLMITIEHKPVV
-739 NAGNNATICENQT
+739 NAGADQTICENQT
-752 HTLNGI
+752 YTLNGT

-764 VQWETNGSGTFNN
+764 VQWQTNGSGTFNN
-777 PSILNPVYTPSDADK
+777 PSILKPVYTPSAADKTAGSIVLTLTAQPVSPCTVSVSDQMTLTIQRHATANAGSDATICEDATYTLNGTAQRYSSVSWSTSGTGTFNNPSILKPVYTPSAADK

-802 AQPISPCAD
+802 AQPISPCAV

-845 TAQRYS
+845 A
-851 SVSWGSSGTGTFSN
+851 
-865 PSILKPVYTPSLA
+865 
-878 DITTGSVVLTLTA
+878 
-891 QPISPCTVSTSD
+891 
-903 QMTLTIQRLAE
+903 
-914 VNAGYDATICEDA
+914 
-927 TYTLD
+927 
-932 GTAQRYSSV
+932 AQRYSSV
-941 SWSSSGTGT
+941 SWSTSGTGT

-957 KPVYTPSAADKIAGS
+957 KPVYTPSAADK
-972 VVLTLTAQPIS
+972 
-983 PCVVS
+983 
-988 TSDQM
+988 
-993 ILTIQ
+993 
-998 RLAFA
+998 
-1003 NAGSDATICEDA
+1003 
-1015 TYTLN
+1015 
-1020 GTAQRYSSVSW
+1020 
-1031 NSSGTGTFNKPSIL
+1031 
-1045 KPVYTPSLADITA
+1045 
-1058 GSVVLTLTAQ
+1058 
-1068 PISPCTVSTSDQ
+1068 
-1080 MTLTIQRLAT
+1080 
-1090 ANAGDNVTICE
+1090 
-1101 NETVTLNGTAQ
+1101 
-1112 RYSSVSWSS
+1112 
-1121 SGTGTFNNPS
+1121 
-1131 ILKPIYTPSAADK
+1131 
-1144 ISGSVVLTLTAQP
+1144 
-1157 ISPCS
+1157 
-1162 VTASDQM
+1162 
-1169 TLTIQRLAT
+1169 
-1178 ANAGSNA
+1178 
-1185 TICEDATYT
+1185 
-1194 LNGTAQR
+1194 
-1201 YSSVSWSSS
+1201 
-1210 GTGTFSN
+1210 
-1217 PSILKPVYT
+1217 
-1226 PSLADITAGSVVL
+1226 TAGSVVL

-1257 ILTIQRN
+1257 ILTIQRL
-1264 AIANA
+1264 AFANA

-1293 SWSSSGTGTFNNPS
+1293 SWSTSGTGTFNNPS

-1317 ADKIAGSVVLTLTA
+1317 ADKTAGAVVLTLTA
-1331 QPISPCIVSASDQMT
+1331 QPISPCSVSASDQMT
-1346 LTIQRL
+1346 LAIQRL

-1362 ICENETVTLNGTAQR
+1362 ICENETVTLNGTAQQ

-1401 TPSEQDKNTGLVII
+1401 TPSAEDKNTGLVII

-1448 AAICEDEAIT
+1448 AAICEDETIT

-1466 SSLSWS
+1466 SSVSWS
-1472 TSGTGTFNNPS
+1472 TSGTGAFNNPS

-1491 SAADKTNGS
+1491 SAADKTVGS
-1500 VALTLTVQP
+1500 VVLTLTAQP
-1509 ISPCSITVSDQ
+1509 ISPCSITASDQ

-1785 KSVEPDIIH
+1785 KSVEPNIIH

-1855 FASDKTGFEY
+1855 FASDNTGFEY